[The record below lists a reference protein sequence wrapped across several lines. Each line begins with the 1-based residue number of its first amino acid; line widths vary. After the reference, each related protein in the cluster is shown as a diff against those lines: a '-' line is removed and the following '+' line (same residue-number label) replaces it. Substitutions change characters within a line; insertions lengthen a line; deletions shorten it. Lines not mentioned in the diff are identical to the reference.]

1 MEHYW
6 IAVILLL
13 AGAGLLALTNDGVP
27 GLWNRELC
35 WLLGFTFFVV
45 GAVEII
51 GVVTVA

>member
-1 MEHYW
+1 VEHYW
-6 IAVILLL
+6 IAAILVL
-13 AGAGLLALTNDGVP
+13 AGGILLALTNDGVP

-51 GVVTVA
+51 GVFTIA